1 MEEDFSFRV
10 RLSLLGGRQLPITE
24 PAYVLETGDTQV
36 VLRSALPADAPLNE
50 ASIATIRGSGY
61 PTEQEAESGGQHWRG
76 VLERAF
82 AATGIAADFG
92 DRSLSNLSLGKALT
106 EPFEAERGRPLL
118 PDSPRMMVFPTHPE
132 PVFMGFSGR
141 GSVRGPLEPLVA
153 AVTVAREMGVPMT
166 ARERTA
172 YTYYS
177 AAVDGTPTEAQFVL
191 LMIPLEALIDQRPRA
206 RDAVEFVDDLISQAR
221 QSALDDA
228 TKRSL
233 LGQLSRMRVQS
244 IGEAGKELAAT
255 LSNRRYVEMSAIT
268 FFTRCYT
275 LRSRLVHLD
284 APGPERR
291 EVETLLHPLRQFVGD
306 LIAGPECVAVVQRVQ
321 GEIEAAMGARAARAE
336 AQA

>member
-1 MEEDFSFRV
+1 MESDFSFRV
-10 RLSLLGGRQLPITE
+10 RLSLLGGRQLPVTE

-50 ASIATIRGSGY
+50 ASIAAIRGSGY
-61 PTEQEAESGGQHWRG
+61 PTEHEAGSAGQHWRG

-92 DRSLSNLSLGKALT
+92 DRSLSSPSLGKALT
-106 EPFEAERGRPLL
+106 EPFEAEWGRLLL
-118 PDSPRMMVFPTHPE
+118 PDLPRMMVFPTHPE
-132 PVFMGFSGR
+132 PVFMGMSAR

-153 AVTVAREMGVPMT
+153 ALTVARQTGVPVT
-166 ARERTA
+166 PRERTA

-177 AAVDGTPTEAQFVL
+177 AAVGETPTEAQFVL
-191 LMIPLEALIDQRPRA
+191 LMMALEALIDQHARA
-206 RDAVEFVDDLISQAR
+206 QDAVDFVDELISQAR
-221 QSALDDA
+221 QSALDEA
-228 TKRSL
+228 TKQSL
-233 LGQLSRMRVQS
+233 LGQLSRMGVQS
-244 IGEAGKELAAT
+244 IGEAGRELAAT
-255 LSNRRYVEMSAIT
+255 LGDRQYLEMPAT
-268 FFTRCYT
+268 RFFTRCYT

-321 GEIEAAMGARAARAE
+321 GEIEAAMASGPAIAE